1 MDIPN
6 PPETERV
13 WLTALEDANRKG
25 NADVRT
31 MTQKGRAL
39 MLEEIEA
46 VLNYLHALDQYFC
59 RYVPTADALSGL
71 GRPSLAQAW
80 HRCGRRL
87 TMAYPSTATCI
98 TAP

>member
-1 MDIPN
+1 
-6 PPETERV
+6 
-13 WLTALEDANRKG
+13 
-25 NADVRT
+25 

-71 GRPSLAQAW
+71 GRPSLAEQLGTGAA
-80 HRCGRRL
+80 GD
-87 TMAYPSTATCI
+87 
-98 TAP
+98 